1 MPPLHELE
9 AGAQPGHDPAPP
21 GKGSAVSQFR
31 RVHHNIIMANYNAEA
46 AVTLDD
52 GGSRFVMYDNY
63 FVYGNVGAGGSCHNA
78 QWQYGVGNVYGYVTS
93 SSLVGSEGP
102 SPVGIRTFFYNSTF
116 LNLRDSDWCNVAERT
131 PLNLPQFWNNKVHS
145 PTGKPTGGVCN
156 GGNNSFFVPMPN
168 AEATATAAAV
178 LMPYPQAG
186 TPLT

>member
-1 MPPLHELE
+1 
-9 AGAQPGHDPAPP
+9 
-21 GKGSAVSQFR
+21 
-31 RVHHNIIMANYNAEA
+31 MANYNAEA

-63 FVYGNVGAGGSCHNA
+63 FVYGNIGAGGSCHNA
-78 QWQYGVGNVYGYVTS
+78 QWQYGVGNVYGYTTG

-131 PLNLPQFWNNKVHS
+131 HLNLPQFWNNKVHS
-145 PTGKPTGGVCN
+145 PTGKATGGVCN
-156 GGNNSFFVPMPN
+156 GGNNTFFAPMPN

-178 LMPYPQAG
+178 LSPYPKQG
-186 TPLT
+186 S